1 MEEKKYRI
9 PDFDEYVRQGETQS
23 RERSKAWR
31 TAIGLQQVDGLQ
43 TSDYLLDTARR
54 HIEGDITIH
63 EAQHLIDTY
72 YRSAAT
78 RQDADNGRTEEA
90 DKVAARIA
98 EILAEE
104 TFSFSPAQLTS
115 IHRRLFCGIYK
126 GAGMIRDYN
135 ITKSE
140 WVLDGETV
148 IYASNDSLGETLD
161 YDLSA
166 ERNFSYAGMNVDE
179 AIIHLARFIANL
191 WQIHPFCEGNTR
203 TTAVFLIKYLRTLG
217 FRVVND
223 IFADNSWYFRNAL
236 VRANYNNLQKGI
248 TETTVYL
255 EHFLRNMLLGEQYL
269 LRNRELHVNWDKVSA
284 EDVQS
289 AIQSAKEDEHE
300 LSKCKICTLDEVA
313 VLRVIRQK
321 PDATQKEIAAEVG
334 KSERWVKTV
343 TVSLQ
348 EKNVIERVNGRRNG
362 YWHILP

>member
-23 RERSKAWR
+23 RDRSKAWR
-31 TAIGLQQVDGLQ
+31 TAIGLQHVDGLQ

-115 IHRRLFCGIYK
+115 IHRRLFSGIYK

-135 ITKSE
+135 ITKCE

-148 IYASNDSLGETLD
+148 IYASSDTLSETLD
-161 YDLSA
+161 YDLA
-166 ERNFSYAGMNVDE
+166 TERNFPYAGMNVDE
-179 AIIHLARFIANL
+179 AIRHLARFIANL

-248 TETTVYL
+248 TETTIYL
-255 EHFLRNMLLGEQYL
+255 EHFLGNMLLGEQNR

-289 AIQSAKEDEHE
+289 AIQSAKEDEDD